1 MMLAVLVSEAEGN
14 SSYSLYPTYIMGVWD
29 RSIISVIS
37 FDHNDVG
44 CIS

>member
-37 FDHNDVG
+37 YHHNDAG